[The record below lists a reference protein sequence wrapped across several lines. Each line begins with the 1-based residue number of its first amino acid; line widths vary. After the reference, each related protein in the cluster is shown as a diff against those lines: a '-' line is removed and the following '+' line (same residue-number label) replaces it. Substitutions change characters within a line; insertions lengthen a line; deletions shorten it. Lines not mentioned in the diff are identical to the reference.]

1 MSLLSIRYA
10 EFWTLENI
18 SEELTKTNY
27 SILTKINEKLGEKI
41 LNMPNIKK
49 INLISIVDFH
59 MSKNISNNE
68 LIEKYNGSDVYDQN
82 LNIILNKYA
91 INHFFKNMININHYK
106 NDNNHD
112 DDRIGILAGGIS
124 DMKLLVLGFIICT
137 INNIPTYLKTNLGI
151 NNIENILS
159 NAHEIKNN
167 KLNIVIAGMENSLT
181 HLIANI
187 TNTLILCVPS
197 SCSYGYGNQNSS
209 MLSLLNSK
217 KIGVI
222 IFNTDN
228 IYGASIYANNL
239 INYKKKYFPYNYSYM
254 FRYSTIYEKD
264 DGIQLKNIL
273 YSSKK
278 YFDTEL
284 ERYDL
289 IFVREKTGSFANF
302 ITSII
307 KQNNSIIPVIGLSSN
322 NNIHKVI
329 LSGCLQ
335 YGVAIDDAENIKKIL
350 EKFKVFFNTE
360 TYESYQD
367 DITIWI
373 IVFIISL
380 IIYILEIYFNKVQL

>member
-27 SILTKINEKLGEKI
+27 LILTKINEKLGEKI
-41 LNMPNIKK
+41 LNMPNIRR

-68 LIEKYNGSDVYDQN
+68 FIEKYNDSDVYDQN

-106 NDNNHD
+106 NHNNNK
-112 DDRIGILAGGIS
+112 IGILAGGIS

-159 NAHEIKNN
+159 NTHEIKNN

-187 TNTLILCVPS
+187 TNTPILCVPS

-217 KIGVI
+217 KLGVI

-239 INYKKKYFPYNYSYM
+239 INYKKQYINKFI
-254 FRYSTIYEKD
+254 YSTIYEKD

-273 YSSKK
+273 YSSEK

-284 ERYDL
+284 KTNDL

-322 NNIHKVI
+322 NNIHKVV

-335 YGVAIDDAENIKKIL
+335 YGVAIDDTENIKKIL

-360 TYESYQD
+360 TYESYQND
-367 DITIWI
+367 MTIWI
-373 IVFIISL
+373 VLFIISL
-380 IIYILEIYFNKVQL
+380 IIYIILEIYFNKVQL